1 LTSGATADG
10 GGRPDALK
18 GPAMTDDALAAR
30 IERIAADHP
39 GFDHLVLFDLGP
51 DGHLLLDARTRPP
64 TVAAPP
70 DPSRAPADGVDATIA
85 VSEAD
90 LRALVDG
97 GLSPTIAYMTG
108 RLKVSGPLDV
118 AMKLGRMLGEDA

>member
-1 LTSGATADG
+1 
-10 GGRPDALK
+10 
-18 GPAMTDDALAAR
+18 MTDDALAAR

-64 TVAAPP
+64 NVAAPP
-70 DPSRAPADGVDATIA
+70 DPSRAPTDGVDATIA

-97 GLSPTIAYMTG
+97 ALSPTIAYMTG